1 MRWIA
6 AGFANFSFRKL
17 VQKALDLAAP
27 IGEALRDGETYV
39 VRQRSVVAARS
50 AMALPAAP
58 SGAHPPAAVAAEAA
72 AAKDA
77 EAAARKKEE
86 EAHDALDAR
95 GPRPWSRMAQRTCGG
110 CAGSS
115 RVPWSAQKATAATR
129 THSTTVGRRIA
140 STTVGRR
147 VVSTT
152 VGRRVV
158 STTVG
163 RRVVSHRITTRWAA
177 VCGLPSCLTLRQL
190 PRLELVKFN
199 KVEVPSPPIAV
210 WACKSSRRA
219 PSTRNGISL

>member
-129 THSTTVGRRIA
+129 THSTTVGRRIVSLCETLCYFA
-140 STTVGRR
+140 SCAGDVAPHNFGFGSQLA
-147 VVSTT
+147 VSA
-152 VGRRVV
+152 
-158 STTVG
+158 
-163 RRVVSHRITTRWAA
+163 HRITTRWG
-177 VCGLPSCLTLRQL
+177 CCINLPIIARTVRQVEA
-190 PRLELVKFN
+190 PRL
-199 KVEVPSPPIAV
+199 KVPTWCLADR
-210 WACKSSRRA
+210 AC
-219 PSTRNGISL
+219 